1 MSYYFRCCR
10 RARKEPSFIANNHK
24 PGEMDYKQSTN
35 FYPFKEDQTVDSHST
50 DVEAHVSIKKS
61 INDTAF

>member
-1 MSYYFRCCR
+1 
-10 RARKEPSFIANNHK
+10 
-24 PGEMDYKQSTN
+24 MDYKQSTN